1 MRLLCRLRERCAGLA
16 GGVGSRLLSVQAVL
30 VLVVG
35 FSLQWLDGTRRGA
48 VGPRE
53 PLAGLGAGAAAAVI
67 LTVIL
72 GIGPSGVAPFIY
84 FQF

>member
-1 MRLLCRLRERCAGLA
+1 
-16 GGVGSRLLSVQAVL
+16 LLSVQAVL

-35 FSLQWLDGTRRGA
+35 FSLQWLDGTR
-48 VGPRE
+48 PR
-53 PLAGLGAGAAAAVI
+53 PLWDRVNRWPAWVQGAAAAVI